1 MPIFA
6 NVTVK
11 INKEMTDRSM
21 QEIEEMKGAKYIN
34 PYTDFGFK
42 KLFGTPLNKDLL
54 ISFLNSL
61 FDGKEVVQDLTYLN
75 GENLGNGY
83 GDCRAIFDV
92 YCENKQGETFIV
104 EMQKAEQQF
113 FKDRSVFYSTFPI
126 QNQGKKGIWDFKL
139 KGVYTIG
146 ILDFVFP
153 DHEYPQ
159 DSLRHEVK
167 LVDVDDKHVFYD
179 KLTFLYLEMP
189 KFTKGEEELKTLYD
203 KWLFVLHNLSRLMK
217 RPATLQEHIF
227 TRLFEQAEIA
237 RYTPEERQDYEDSL
251 KVYRDMKNVLDT
263 AELRGREKGRKEGRR
278 EGRKEGIE
286 QGTFEERRK
295 NAKAMKALG
304 LPLETIVKV
313 TGMSADDIDKL

>member
-1 MPIFA
+1 
-6 NVTVK
+6 
-11 INKEMTDRSM
+11 MTDRSM
-21 QEIEEMKGAKYIN
+21 LEIEEMKGAKYIN

-61 FDGKEVVQDLTYLN
+61 FDGKEVVRDLTYLN
-75 GENLGNGY
+75 GESLGNGY
-83 GDCRAIFDV
+83 GDRRAIFDV
-92 YCENKQGETFIV
+92 YCENEQGETFIV

-126 QNQGKKGIWDFKL
+126 QNQGKKGIWNFKL

-153 DHEYPQ
+153 NHEYPQ

-217 RPATLQEHIF
+217 RPATLQERIF

>member
-1 MPIFA
+1 
-6 NVTVK
+6 
-11 INKEMTDRSM
+11 MTERSM
-21 QEIEEMKGAKYIN
+21 QEIEEMNGAKYIN

-61 FDGKEVVQDLTYLN
+61 FDGKEVVRDLTYLN
-75 GENLGNGY
+75 GESLGNGY
-83 GDCRAIFDV
+83 GDRRAIFDV
-92 YCENKQGETFIV
+92 YCENEQGETFIV

-126 QNQGKKGIWDFKL
+126 QNQGKKGIWNFKL

-153 DHEYPQ
+153 NHEYPQ

-189 KFTKGEEELKTLYD
+189 KFNKKEEELETMFD

-217 RPATLQEHIF
+217 RPAALQERIF

>member
-1 MPIFA
+1 
-6 NVTVK
+6 
-11 INKEMTDRSM
+11 MTDRSM
-21 QEIEEMKGAKYIN
+21 QEIEEMNGAKYIN

-61 FDGKEVVQDLTYLN
+61 FDGKEVVRDLTYLN

-83 GDCRAIFDV
+83 GDRRAIFDV
-92 YCENKQGETFIV
+92 YCENEQGETFIV

-153 DHEYPQ
+153 NHEYPQ

-189 KFTKGEEELKTLYD
+189 KFNKKEEELKTMFD

-217 RPATLQEHIF
+217 RPAALQERIF

-263 AELRGREKGRKEGRR
+263 AELRGLEKGRKEGRR

>member
-1 MPIFA
+1 MHI
-6 NVTVK
+6 
-11 INKEMTDRSM
+11 
-21 QEIEEMKGAKYIN
+21 
-34 PYTDFGFK
+34 TDFGFK

-61 FDGKEVVQDLTYLN
+61 FEGKEVIKDLTYLN
-75 GENLGNGY
+75 GENLGNSY
-83 GDCRAIFDV
+83 GDRRAIFDV
-92 YCENKQGETFIV
+92 YCENEKGETFIV

-126 QNQGKKGIWDFKL
+126 QNQGKKGIWDFKP
-139 KGVYTIG
+139 KGVYTVG

-153 DHEYPQ
+153 GNEYSK

-189 KFTKGEEELKTLYD
+189 KFTKKE
-203 KWLFVLHNLSRLMK
+203 
-217 RPATLQEHIF
+217 
-227 TRLFEQAEIA
+227 EQAEIA

-263 AELRGREKGRKEGRR
+263 AELKGLK
-278 EGRKEGIE
+278 KGIE
-286 QGTFEERRK
+286 QGMEKGLKRGLEQGASDERKK
-295 NAKAMKALG
+295 NAKAMKTLG
-304 LPLETIVKV
+304 LPLETIAKV
-313 TGMSADDIDKL
+313 TGMAIVDIEKL

>member
-11 INKEMTDRSM
+11 INKGMTERSIR
-21 QEIEEMKGAKYIN
+21 EIEEMGEGKYIN

-61 FDGKEVVQDLTYLN
+61 FDGKEVVRDLTYLN

-83 GDCRAIFDV
+83 GDRRAIFDV
-92 YCENKQGETFIV
+92 YCENEQGETFIV

-126 QNQGKKGIWDFKL
+126 QNQGKKGIWNFKL

-189 KFTKGEEELKTLYD
+189 KFTKKEDELETMFD
-203 KWLFVLHNLSRLMK
+203 KWLFVLHNLSRLMA
-217 RPATLQEHIF
+217 RPAALQERIF
-227 TRLFEQAEIA
+227 THLFEQAEIA

-263 AELRGREKGRKEGRR
+263 AELRGLEKGRK

>member
-1 MPIFA
+1 MG
-6 NVTVK
+6 
-11 INKEMTDRSM
+11 E
-21 QEIEEMKGAKYIN
+21 GKYIN

-61 FDGKEVVQDLTYLN
+61 FDGKEVVRDLTYLN
-75 GENLGNGY
+75 GESLGNGY
-83 GDCRAIFDV
+83 GDRRAIFDV
-92 YCENKQGETFIV
+92 YCENEQGETFIV

-126 QNQGKKGIWDFKL
+126 QNQGKKGIWNFKL

-153 DHEYPQ
+153 NHEYPQ

-217 RPATLQEHIF
+217 RPATLQERIF

>member
-1 MPIFA
+1 
-6 NVTVK
+6 
-11 INKEMTDRSM
+11 MTDRSM
-21 QEIEEMKGAKYIN
+21 QEIEEMNGAKYIN

-61 FDGKEVVQDLTYLN
+61 FDGKEVVRDLTYLN

-83 GDCRAIFDV
+83 GDRRAIFDV
-92 YCENKQGETFIV
+92 YCENEQGETFIV

-126 QNQGKKGIWDFKL
+126 QNQGKKGIWNFNL
-139 KGVYTIG
+139 KGVYTVG

-153 DHEYPQ
+153 DHEYPK

-167 LVDVDDKHVFYD
+167 LVDIDDKHVFYD

-189 KFTKGEEELKTLYD
+189 KFTKGEDELETMFD

-217 RPATLQEHIF
+217 RPAALQERIF

-263 AELRGREKGRKEGRR
+263 AELRGLEKGRKEGRR

>member
-1 MPIFA
+1 
-6 NVTVK
+6 
-11 INKEMTDRSM
+11 MTHRSM

-61 FDGKEVVQDLTYLN
+61 FDRKEVVRDLTYLN

-83 GDCRAIFDV
+83 GDRRAIFDV
-92 YCENKQGETFIV
+92 YCENEQGETFIV

-126 QNQGKKGIWDFKL
+126 QNQGKKGIWNFKL

-189 KFTKGEEELKTLYD
+189 KFTKGEEELKTMYD

-217 RPATLQEHIF
+217 RPAALQERIF

-251 KVYRDMKNVLDT
+251 KVYQDMKNVLDT
-263 AELRGREKGRKEGRR
+263 AELRGLEKGRK

>member
-1 MPIFA
+1 
-6 NVTVK
+6 
-11 INKEMTDRSM
+11 MTERSM
-21 QEIEEMKGAKYIN
+21 QEIEEMNGAKYIN

-61 FDGKEVVQDLTYLN
+61 FDGKEVVRDLTYLN
-75 GENLGNGY
+75 GESLGNGY
-83 GDCRAIFDV
+83 GDRRAIFDV
-92 YCENKQGETFIV
+92 YCENEQGETFIV

-126 QNQGKKGIWDFKL
+126 QNQGKKGIWNFKL

-153 DHEYPQ
+153 NHEYPQ

-217 RPATLQEHIF
+217 RPATLQERIF

-263 AELRGREKGRKEGRR
+263 AELRGLEKGRKEGRR

>member
-1 MPIFA
+1 
-6 NVTVK
+6 
-11 INKEMTDRSM
+11 MTERSM
-21 QEIEEMKGAKYIN
+21 QEIEEMNGAKYIN

-61 FDGKEVVQDLTYLN
+61 FDGKEVVRDLTYLN
-75 GENLGNGY
+75 GESLGNGY
-83 GDCRAIFDV
+83 GDRRAIFDV
-92 YCENKQGETFIV
+92 YCENEQGETFIV

-139 KGVYTIG
+139 KGVYTVG

-153 DHEYPQ
+153 DNEYPK

-189 KFTKGEEELKTLYD
+189 KFTKEEEELKTLYD

-217 RPATLQEHIF
+217 RPATLQERIF

>member
-1 MPIFA
+1 
-6 NVTVK
+6 
-11 INKEMTDRSM
+11 MTDRSM
-21 QEIEEMKGAKYIN
+21 QEIEEMNGAKYIN

-61 FDGKEVVQDLTYLN
+61 FDGKEVVRDLTYLN

-83 GDCRAIFDV
+83 GDRRAIFDV
-92 YCENKQGETFIV
+92 YCENEQGETFIV

-126 QNQGKKGIWDFKL
+126 QNQGKKGIWNFNL
-139 KGVYTIG
+139 KGVYTVG

-153 DHEYPQ
+153 DHEYPK

-189 KFTKGEEELKTLYD
+189 KFTKGENELTTMYD

-217 RPATLQEHIF
+217 RPAALQERIF

-263 AELRGREKGRKEGRR
+263 AELRGLEKGRKEGRR

-304 LPLETIVKV
+304 LPLETIVKG

>member
-1 MPIFA
+1 
-6 NVTVK
+6 
-11 INKEMTDRSM
+11 MTDRSM
-21 QEIEEMKGAKYIN
+21 QEIEEMNGAKYIN

-61 FDGKEVVQDLTYLN
+61 FDGKEVVRDLTYLN

-83 GDCRAIFDV
+83 GDRRAIFDV
-92 YCENKQGETFIV
+92 YCENEQGETFIV

-126 QNQGKKGIWDFKL
+126 QNQGKKGIWNFNL
-139 KGVYTIG
+139 KGVYTVG

-153 DHEYPQ
+153 DHEYPK

-217 RPATLQEHIF
+217 RPATLQERIF

-263 AELRGREKGRKEGRR
+263 AELRGLEKGRKEGRR

>member
-1 MPIFA
+1 
-6 NVTVK
+6 
-11 INKEMTDRSM
+11 MTERSM
-21 QEIEEMKGAKYIN
+21 QEIEEMNGAKYIN

-61 FDGKEVVQDLTYLN
+61 FDGKEIVRDLTYLN
-75 GENLGNGY
+75 GESLGNGY
-83 GDCRAIFDV
+83 GDRRAIFDV
-92 YCENKQGETFIV
+92 YCENEQGETFIV

-126 QNQGKKGIWDFKL
+126 QNQGKKGIWNFKL

-153 DHEYPQ
+153 NHEYPQ

-217 RPATLQEHIF
+217 RPATLQERIF
-227 TRLFEQAEIA
+227 THLFEQAEIA

-263 AELRGREKGRKEGRR
+263 AELRGLEKGRKEGRR

-295 NAKAMKALG
+295 NAKAMKALS

>member
-1 MPIFA
+1 
-6 NVTVK
+6 
-11 INKEMTDRSM
+11 MTENSLHD
-21 QEIEEMKGAKYIN
+21 IEEMMGARYIN

-61 FDGKEVVQDLTYLN
+61 FEGKEVVRDLTYLN

-83 GDCRAIFDV
+83 GDRRAIFDV
-92 YCENKQGETFIV
+92 YCENEQGETFIV

-113 FKDRSVFYSTFPI
+113 FKDRSVFYSTFAI
-126 QNQGKKGIWDFKL
+126 QNQGKKGIWDFNL
-139 KGVYTIG
+139 KGVYTVG

-153 DHEYPQ
+153 NNEYPA

-167 LVDVDDKHVFYD
+167 LVDVGDKHVFYD

-189 KFTKGEEELKTLYD
+189 KFTKTETELETMYD

-217 RPATLQEHIF
+217 RPAALQERIF

-237 RYTPEERQDYEDSL
+237 RYTPKERQDYEDSL
-251 KVYRDMKNVLDT
+251 KVYRDLKNVLDT
-263 AELRGREKGRKEGRR
+263 AELKGLRKGIAQGRAEGVASVARS
-278 EGRKEGIE
+278 
-286 QGTFEERRK
+286 
-295 NAKAMKALG
+295 MKAKG
-304 LPLETIVKV
+304 MDAATISEL
-313 TGMSADDIDKL
+313 TGIDIDEIRKL

>member
-83 GDCRAIFDV
+83 GDRRAIFDV
-92 YCENKQGETFIV
+92 YCENNQGETFIV

-189 KFTKGEEELKTLYD
+189 KFTKKENELETMFD

-217 RPATLQEHIF
+217 HPAALQERIF
-227 TRLFEQAEIA
+227 KRLFEQAEIA

-251 KVYRDMKNVLDT
+251 KAYRDMKNVLDT
-263 AELRGREKGRKEGRR
+263 AELRGLEKGRK

>member
-1 MPIFA
+1 
-6 NVTVK
+6 
-11 INKEMTDRSM
+11 MTERSM
-21 QEIEEMKGAKYIN
+21 QEIEEMNGAKYIN

-83 GDCRAIFDV
+83 GDRRAIFDV
-92 YCENKQGETFIV
+92 YCENEQGETFIV

-126 QNQGKKGIWDFKL
+126 QNQGKKGIWNFKL

-153 DHEYPQ
+153 NHEYPQ

-217 RPATLQEHIF
+217 RPATLQERIF

-263 AELRGREKGRKEGRR
+263 AELRGLEKGRKEGRR